1 MYIYEQHFSLQRVD
15 LLHVETQLK
24 KRWSVDYKWG
34 RRQANIWDS
43 QTNFIYT
50 IPNFDDVLTKIA
62 TVFHSHSH
70 YKAIRN
76 YALNRWYNFQSSIA
90 VEQIFN
96 EHKRVRKVQYS
107 KDREKD
113 FYIDGIP
120 FDLKTS
126 VYPAGYDK
134 PVDVAISD
142 PTDLAKWLY
151 VNQSKQARF
160 HQANRL
166 FLVLHKKEGEHW
178 KLKAE
183 LSWIKLL
190 IDTYLDDYDET
201 KLIQL
206 KHSVGIVKTD
216 IILGCR

>member
-1 MYIYEQHFSLQRVD
+1 
-15 LLHVETQLK
+15 
-24 KRWSVDYKWG
+24 
-34 RRQANIWDS
+34 
-43 QTNFIYT
+43 
-50 IPNFDDVLTKIA
+50 
-62 TVFHSHSH
+62 
-70 YKAIRN
+70 
-76 YALNRWYNFQSSIA
+76 
-90 VEQIFN
+90 
-96 EHKRVRKVQYS
+96 
-107 KDREKD
+107 
-113 FYIDGIP
+113 
-120 FDLKTS
+120 
-126 VYPAGYDK
+126 
-134 PVDVAISD
+134 VDVAISD

-166 FLVLHKKEGEHW
+166 FLVLHKKDGEHW